1 MTSCCSDAAVF
12 LLQKD
17 VYIYPI
23 GVYNESHRINDMKEK
38 GRNMEENKCPACSQ
52 KSRHREG
59 EEYNDLIK
67 RLNRIEGQVRGI
79 RKMIEE
85 DRYCVDV
92 MTQASAV
99 EAAIK
104 AFNTALL
111 KQHITS
117 CVVDDIKEGSDEAVA
132 ELCELLPKLMK

>member
-1 MTSCCSDAAVF
+1 
-12 LLQKD
+12 
-17 VYIYPI
+17 
-23 GVYNESHRINDMKEK
+23 MKGKKTMDEK
-38 GRNMEENKCPACSQ
+38 CCPACS
-52 KSRHREG
+52 SRSKHREG
-59 EEYNDLIK
+59 DEYNDLIK

-79 RKMIEE
+79 RRMIEE

-99 EAAIK
+99 EAAVK

-111 KQHITS
+111 KQHIKS
-117 CVVDDIKEGSDEAVA
+117 CVVDDIKSGNDEAVA